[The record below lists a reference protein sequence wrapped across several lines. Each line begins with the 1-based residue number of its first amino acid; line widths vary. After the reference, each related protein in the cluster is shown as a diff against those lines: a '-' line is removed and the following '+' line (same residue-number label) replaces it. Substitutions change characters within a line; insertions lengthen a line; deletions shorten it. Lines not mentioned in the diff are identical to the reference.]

1 MTRPDLPLA
10 ILLAI
15 AVALLLTTAGPAMD
29 TWLSQTQAADIT
41 AAQQRQQQ
49 AQERAFARLRAHL
62 VAQCGNGVPTVRA
75 DAIAHM
81 ANAPITCT
89 LRTPRGR

>member
-29 TWLSQTQAADIT
+29 SWLSQTQAADIA

-49 AQERAFARLRAHL
+49 AQERAFARLRAHQ
-62 VAQCGNGVPTVRA
+62 VALCGNGVPTVRA
-75 DAIAHM
+75 DVIDHV